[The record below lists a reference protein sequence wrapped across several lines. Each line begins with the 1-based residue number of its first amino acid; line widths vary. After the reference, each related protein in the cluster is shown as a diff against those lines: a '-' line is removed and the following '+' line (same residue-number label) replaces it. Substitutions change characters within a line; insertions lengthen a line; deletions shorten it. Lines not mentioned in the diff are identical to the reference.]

1 MNTDFDGSTVFDG
14 ADEKVGTVERTYID
28 DSDTVRFVAVR
39 TGTLFHKHRLIPT
52 DTAEFR
58 EDGLHVPYAKEDI
71 EDGPTIDDPE
81 DTLEGDILSQTRE
94 YYGDTPVDGGV
105 AEGDTAIGANSDAE
119 VIPAD
124 TSARNVVDM
133 ADIPRVPAADGAT
146 LESLS
151 QVRDLGDVIEVPVVE
166 ERIVRQPIVRE
177 VVRVKKSH
185 FTDTSTV
192 AGEVRKES
200 VDVDADEGVLAR
212 GDTDSNDT

>member
-1 MNTDFDGSTVFDG
+1 MNTDYDGSTVFDG

-39 TGTLFHKHRLIPT
+39 TGTLFHKHRLIPA
-52 DTAEFR
+52 DTAELR

-71 EDGPTIDDPE
+71 DDGPTIDNPE

-94 YYGDTPVDGGV
+94 YYGDTPEDGNV
-105 AEGDTAIGANSDAE
+105 AKGDTALQANGNADTT
-119 VIPAD
+119 PAD
-124 TSARNVVDM
+124 TTARNVVDM

-146 LESLS
+146 MESLS

-166 ERIVRQPIVRE
+166 ERIVRQPVVRE

-185 FTDTSTV
+185 FTDASTV

-200 VDVDADEGVLAR
+200 VDVDSDGGVLAG
-212 GDTDSNDT
+212 GDTGANGS